1 MVLPGCVPEQP
12 SRARGELGVG
22 VGVAMAR
29 GHVLEEDELGCHLK
43 GAWKIIAKDW
53 GRVGGGTIAERSQ
66 CTDVAKHP

>member
-1 MVLPGCVPEQP
+1 MVPPGCVPEQL
-12 SRARGELGVG
+12 SRARGELG

-43 GAWKIIAKDW
+43 GEWEIIVKDW
-53 GRVGGGTIAERSQ
+53 GRVGGGTTAERSQ